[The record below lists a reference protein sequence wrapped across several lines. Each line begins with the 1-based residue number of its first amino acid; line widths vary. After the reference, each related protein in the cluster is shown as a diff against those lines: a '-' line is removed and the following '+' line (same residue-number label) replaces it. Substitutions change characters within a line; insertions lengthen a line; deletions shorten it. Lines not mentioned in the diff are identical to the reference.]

1 MLQHQFSYIYYNI
14 FMQIH
19 LDPEI
24 FELVKNGT
32 ENVEARVNDE
42 KRRRIQIGDKIE
54 VLKRPE
60 ETESLWVRVTNL
72 IPCVNFEEITAK
84 YPIER
89 LYSSSYTKE
98 EYLALFPKFY
108 TQEEIDKYGTVA
120 IEFEVVDE

>member
-1 MLQHQFSYIYYNI
+1 
-14 FMQIH
+14 MQIH

-24 FELVKNGT
+24 YEQVKNGT
-32 ENVEARVNDE
+32 KNVEARVNDE
-42 KRRRIQIGDKIE
+42 KRRRIKVGDRIE

-60 ETESLWVRVTNL
+60 ETESLWVRVTKL
-72 IPCVNFEEITAK
+72 IPYQNFEKLAAQ

-89 LYSSSYTKE
+89 LYSPSFTKE

-108 TQEEIDKYGTVA
+108 TDEEIEEYGTVA